1 MTTRAREF
9 LDRSRGLLNRSRAA
23 AAEFLS
29 QPGQFDGRTSA
40 WTLQP
45 ADQLPAAGTER
56 QAQSAPE
63 SSDAAD
69 AADAALAGI
78 CSSLAMRDLNLVDS
92 LLAQLEEME
101 TSEENHHRL
110 GELYRLDHLATR
122 LRRNAENL
130 RVLSGR
136 DSGEAGSHTTSLVD
150 VIRAGMSS
158 IENYER
164 VAIGRTVSLGIVALA
179 ADDISRLLAELL
191 DNATT
196 QSPPDSQVR
205 ISAHLTET
213 GSVLVRIEDDGIGLP
228 PQRLAEL
235 NERLHA
241 EPVLDDAAVRHMGL
255 AVVRRIAARHELR
268 TNLERRS
275 PHGTTA
281 TVLLPA
287 HVVCELDEDA
297 WSGMH
302 TVVLPRTGRTQVPEP
317 AQHAAPAARIP
328 SQQETEPEGA
338 HAATGAQA
346 RAQPSPAPRRTPPRP
361 QAEQPSAGT
370 TTQSGLPRRVS
381 RSIRNADAG
390 PQDVLGT
397 SDTAEGH
404 AKLLADLDAFS
415 DGEQQAHDGTDVE
428 ATDGQSPNSQP
439 QQPSEQPQ
447 EGTQQ

>member
-29 QPGQFDGRTSA
+29 QPGQFDGRPGA

-45 ADQLPAAGTER
+45 TGPPTDDDHRAEPGKDSADT
-56 QAQSAPE
+56 
-63 SSDAAD
+63 
-69 AADAALAGI
+69 ADAALAGI

-101 TSEENHHRL
+101 ASEEDHHRL

-136 DSGEAGSHTTSLVD
+136 DSGEAGSHTSSLVD

-158 IENYER
+158 IENYAR
-164 VAIGRTVSLGIVALA
+164 VAIGRTVSLGIVAFA

-213 GSVLVRIEDDGIGLP
+213 GSVLIRIEDDGIGLP

-241 EPVLDDAAVRHMGL
+241 DPVLDDAAVRHMGL

-297 WSGMH
+297 WSGIH
-302 TVVLPRTGRTQVPEP
+302 TVVMPRSGRTQVPEP
-317 AQHAAPAARIP
+317 AQPQPQAARIP
-328 SQQETEPEGA
+328 SQQEAESSGA
-338 HAATGAQA
+338 HAPAQA
-346 RAQPSPAPRRTPPRP
+346 AAAPSPTPRSAPLRP
-361 QAEQPSAGT
+361 QAEQPAAGT

-390 PQDVLGT
+390 PQDVMST

-415 DGEQQAHDGTDVE
+415 DGEQQAHDGTDGE
-428 ATDGQSPNSQP
+428 SPNGQA
-439 QQPSEQPQ
+439 QQPPEQPQ
-447 EGTQQ
+447 EGNQQ